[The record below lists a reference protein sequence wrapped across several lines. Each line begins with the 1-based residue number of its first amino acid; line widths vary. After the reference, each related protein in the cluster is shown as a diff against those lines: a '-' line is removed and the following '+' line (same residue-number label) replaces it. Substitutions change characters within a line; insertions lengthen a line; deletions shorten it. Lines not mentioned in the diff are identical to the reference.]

1 MPFSAVLGYR
11 KLLQQDFDL
20 GPDVDRSCSV
30 GAFKERESGK
40 AKNLLL
46 QAIERY
52 FQGGIVDVEARIH
65 QTDLPPIYLQHPGRA
80 DADAL
85 SP

>member
-11 KLLQQDFDL
+11 KFSHRDFDL
-20 GPDVDRSCSV
+20 EPNIDCSCSV
-30 GAFKERESGK
+30 GAFKEKESGK

-65 QTDLPPIYLQHPGRA
+65 QTNLPPIYLQHPGRA
-80 DADAL
+80 DEDTL